1 MHTNLSHNNG
11 ANEQLLTG
19 RALVTGG
26 TSGMGLA
33 FAKALASKGVDLV
46 LVARDVERLE
56 RTAQELTERFGIGVQ
71 TLVADLAN
79 AQGVANVKERLIA
92 DADPVNILINNAG
105 SGLYSKLA
113 STDYSDI
120 LRGAQVMGLAPMEL
134 GGAAAA
140 VMRERGSGL
149 ILTTVSVSAL
159 VPMGAYSAI
168 KALVKT
174 WSDSLSV
181 ELQGSGVQVVTFMP
195 GWVHTEFHQRTG
207 VSNKSLPN
215 WVWMEADAVVAEAL
229 DAAVAGKTTA
239 TPSKRFKVIS
249 FLAKHA
255 PQAAV
260 RKAVKKLNKG
270 RR

>member
-1 MHTNLSHNNG
+1 M
-11 ANEQLLTG
+11 TG
-19 RALVTGG
+19 RALITGG

-33 FAKALASKGVDLV
+33 FAKALASKGVDIV
-46 LVARDVERLE
+46 LVARDAARLE
-56 RTAQELTERFGIGVQ
+56 NTAQELAQSFGVKTQ
-71 TLVADLAN
+71 TIVADLAQ
-79 AQGVANVKERLIA
+79 AEGVARVKERLMSEV
-92 DADPVNILINNAG
+92 DPVNILINNAG

-120 LRGAQVMGLAPMEL
+120 LRGAQVMGLAPMEI

-140 VMRERGSGL
+140 TMKERGSGL

-174 WSDSLSV
+174 WSDSLAV
-181 ELQGSGVQVVTFMP
+181 ELQGSGVRVVTFMP

-215 WVWMEADAVVAEAL
+215 WVWMEADAVVEEAL
-229 DAAVAGKTTA
+229 QAAVAGKTTA

>member
-1 MHTNLSHNNG
+1 MHRNLSQKNVAG
-11 ANEQLLTG
+11 ERLLEG
-19 RALVTGG
+19 RALITGG

-33 FAKALASKGVDLV
+33 FAKALASRGVDLV
-46 LVARDVERLE
+46 LVARDGERLAA
-56 RTAQELTERFGIGVQ
+56 TAGELSLTYGVKSE
-71 TLVADLAN
+71 TLIADLATTD
-79 AQGVANVKERLIA
+79 GVQAVKERLVA
-92 DADPVNILINNAG
+92 SSEPVNILINNAG

-120 LRGAQVMGLAPMEL
+120 LRGAQVMGLAPMEI

-140 VMRERGSGL
+140 TMKERGSGL

-168 KALVKT
+168 KSLVKT
-174 WSDSLSV
+174 WSDSLAV
-181 ELQGSGVQVVTFMP
+181 ELQDTGVQVVTFMP

-207 VSNKSLPN
+207 VSNKSLPA
-215 WVWMEADAVVAEAL
+215 WVWMEADAVIEEAL
-229 DAAVAGKTTA
+229 QAVVAGKTTA

-255 PQAAV
+255 PQVAV